1 MSPRLMHKKR
11 KPRRAFPS
19 RPTPQRGV
27 GRERGKV
34 VAVTVSYTHLDVYKR
49 QIVLLLQKGA
59 AELRPDVVRN
69 TADGVETRVRQGE
82 RIGHAKRK

>member
-34 VAVTVSYTHLDVYKR
+34 VAVIGKCCRIETCMTNYA
-49 QIVLLLQKGA
+49 LLESMRKTGA
-59 AELRPDVVRN
+59 VGN
-69 TADGVETRVRQGE
+69 
-82 RIGHAKRK
+82 RIG